1 MATAPGRRNR
11 ACIESSRRATPRRPA
26 PPQNSSLVTQS
37 GVNDL
42 IEEDPSFQPE
52 IKPILD
58 LEELKKQAGGIGGLI
73 PAVGVTASIANS
85 ARPAAPIAVDT
96 SDTKSQNGVTNIT
109 FNQTNN
115 SPEAL
120 DAATIY
126 RNTNTQLAM
135 AKDKLTL

>member
-1 MATAPGRRNR
+1 MGEGLAIGIRDEQTNIEDASVGMGKTAYDAMAKA
-11 ACIESSRRATPRRPA
+11 
-26 PPQNSSLVTQS
+26 LD
-37 GVNDL
+37 GVNELLED
-42 IEEDPSFQPE
+42 DPSFKPE

-58 LEELKKQAGGIGGLI
+58 LTEMEKQAKGINNFM

-85 ARPAAPIAVDT
+85 ARPSAPIAVDT

>member
-1 MATAPGRRNR
+1 M
-11 ACIESSRRATPRRPA
+11 
-26 PPQNSSLVTQS
+26 
-37 GVNDL
+37 
-42 IEEDPSFQPE
+42 
-52 IKPILD
+52 
-58 LEELKKQAGGIGGLI
+58 
-73 PAVGVTASIANS
+73 PAVGVTTSIANS
-85 ARPAAPIAVDT
+85 ARPPAPIAVDA